1 MTSGLVK
8 GRNTIFVKGY
18 AVQWFTDI
26 FKNTKIMIY
35 VCVPGNTYTCMT
47 EITLDYIADEFSVK
61 ETAKE
66 KIEEIH
72 ARGKIPMLV
81 GGTGLYISSLVN
93 NISFAEEKTENI
105 KTADNIIESIDKKKY
120 NFVFQRQRCVFY
132 FSYNAW
138 NFACFIRCVF
148 EKRV

>member
-1 MTSGLVK
+1 MTNGLVK
-8 GRNTIFVKGY
+8 GRNTVFVKGY

-66 KIEEIH
+66 KIKEI
-72 ARGKIPMLV
+72 
-81 GGTGLYISSLVN
+81 
-93 NISFAEEKTENI
+93 ENL
-105 KTADNIIESIDKKKY
+105 
-120 NFVFQRQRCVFY
+120 
-132 FSYNAW
+132 
-138 NFACFIRCVF
+138 
-148 EKRV
+148 